1 METEFILDQA
11 QGTKGRF
18 VRHFFEMFL
27 VMMLGMVAFGM
38 AFRQLHILLFGNG
51 FAGAWDDHVG
61 LAAFAMAFNMT
72 VPMVLWMR
80 YRGHSWERG
89 GEMAAA
95 MNLPLL
101 PGFLLYWLGAIPA
114 EGVLGLQMMLMIPA
128 MLGAMLY
135 RKEEY
140 SAPHTAHRHHRRWFA
155 EAR

>member
-1 METEFILDQA
+1 MDTGLILDQA
-11 QGTKGRF
+11 QGTKRRF
-18 VRHFFEMFL
+18 GRHFFEMVG
-27 VMMLGMVAFGM
+27 VMTLGMFVLGV
-38 AFRQLHILLFGNG
+38 AFRQLHILLFGSG
-51 FAGAWDDHVG
+51 FAAAWDDHIV

-72 VPMVLWMR
+72 APMVLWMR

-101 PGFLLYWLGAIPA
+101 PAFVLYGLGAIPS

-135 RKEEY
+135 RKDEY
-140 SAPHTAHRHHRRWFA
+140 SAPHTAHQHHRRWFA